1 MDESDEV
8 GYFIDWL
15 KKNPMLF
22 LPDSLWE
29 DIAMEDDEE
38 DEEEARVLL
47 KKRRCVHERTDNF
60 EDTPW
65 MKLLNHTSTLFVGSY
80 RYKLFRRRFRVPC
93 PLFRECLMP
102 LVRSRNVFNMVNASK
117 IPLEIL

>member
-1 MDESDEV
+1 MDEFDEV

-22 LPDSLWE
+22 LPESLWE

-47 KKRRCVHERTDNF
+47 KKRRCVHE
-60 EDTPW
+60 
-65 MKLLNHTSTLFVGSY
+65 
-80 RYKLFRRRFRVPC
+80 
-93 PLFRECLMP
+93 
-102 LVRSRNVFNMVNASK
+102 
-117 IPLEIL
+117 